1 MELFREHEV
10 VEFAAIRAAL
20 DDASRATAFRYLA
33 RVPYRRSYNH
43 NGRFYIRHD
52 PQQYDRRGL
61 YSVGDIHFS
70 RDGSLKATVLRL
82 VQQAEAGLTQRE
94 VQDLVRARV
103 QPFLLAGVRAGEIA
117 REHLARFF
125 LYVHADPAIHDL
137 QMRHRREL
145 IAGREATGVDLDL
158 SDAVI
163 IQVLLVLIRHPGSRP
178 ADVVRRLRGHAPPIR
193 LAMVQQVFAR
203 YGLDVVGE
211 KGGPARS

>member
-1 MELFREHEV
+1 
-10 VEFAAIRAAL
+10 
-20 DDASRATAFRYLA
+20 
-33 RVPYRRSYNH
+33 
-43 NGRFYIRHD
+43 
-52 PQQYDRRGL
+52 
-61 YSVGDIHFS
+61 
-70 RDGSLKATVLRL
+70 
-82 VQQAEAGLTQRE
+82 
-94 VQDLVRARV
+94 
-103 QPFLLAGVRAGEIA
+103 
-117 REHLARFF
+117 
-125 LYVHADPAIHDL
+125 
-137 QMRHRREL
+137 MRHRREL